1 MWYTTMKATA
11 IETRYATIKAV
22 KRFFG
27 TKETAIQFP
36 ADLDLSNADEK
47 LFAQACRKLQ
57 NTEPNSKGER
67 IIKPIFSFGR
77 CLIKM
82 SKNAD
87 NFALAQCT
95 IYLTEYDYGEE
106 KRVQVVIAPPSDN
119 SELDDIEVDDLS
131 FLGTKPQIA
140 DDDEDEAFAD
150 DEETDEDEEEDPA
163 PKAKSRKK

>member
-1 MWYTTMKATA
+1 MKATA
-11 IETRYATIKAV
+11 IEIRYATIKAV

-36 ADLDLSNADEK
+36 ADLDLSNDDEK

-95 IYLTEYDYGEE
+95 IYLAEYPYGEE

-150 DEETDEDEEEDPA
+150 DEETDEDEEEEPA
-163 PKAKSRKK
+163 SKAKSRKK